1 MILTVHDL
9 CRVSNKK
16 PADFV
21 IPSLEDFSAVIRFND
36 GDFEIHVETG
46 PVAFRLS
53 EEKRLDPGDLIVIGD
68 LEFEASR
75 FNYGKWSSIGQRAS
89 MEDCDLVIQ
98 DLRVLDEPVAY
109 YAVFDGHGGS
119 QCSSFLKEN
128 LHRFLQKYLKGCR
141 DVNAWHERV
150 CQAFEECDL
159 AFDQAFPVIS
169 RQIGSAALVCMIHK
183 NLLVT
188 VNCGDCRAV
197 LSRGGQAVQLT
208 TDHRPELPSERLRI
222 EKAAGFVVNGRV
234 QGKLAVSRAFGDF
247 EFKGMNEQSLG
258 KGIGKIVTCMPE
270 VVVSQIDFGIDEFL
284 VIGCDGLFEAFSNP
298 DIVKETRNRLKRMKV
313 TEQDPCRVVK
323 DLVTEAVHTRRTLD
337 NVSALLITFCAG
349 LA

>member
-1 MILTVHDL
+1 
-9 CRVSNKK
+9 
-16 PADFV
+16 
-21 IPSLEDFSAVIRFND
+21 
-36 GDFEIHVETG
+36 
-46 PVAFRLS
+46 
-53 EEKRLDPGDLIVIGD
+53 
-68 LEFEASR
+68 
-75 FNYGKWSSIGQRAS
+75 
-89 MEDCDLVIQ
+89 
-98 DLRVLDEPVAY
+98 
-109 YAVFDGHGGS
+109 
-119 QCSSFLKEN
+119 
-128 LHRFLQKYLKGCR
+128 
-141 DVNAWHERV
+141 
-150 CQAFEECDL
+150 
-159 AFDQAFPVIS
+159 
-169 RQIGSAALVCMIHK
+169 MIHK